1 MKKLAL
7 VTTVIVTGL
16 VSPVLTPVAA
26 AQTAVT
32 QNAGTLA
39 WAPCTENDPVL
50 GPMLKG
56 LDCGT
61 LEVPLDYDD
70 PSGQKI
76 KLALTRAKHT
86 VAEADYQG
94 VVILNRG
101 QWPGG
106 IGRDLPTRY
115 AKGTTGLASD
125 VGSAYD
131 WIGFD
136 PRGVGASEPAV
147 VCDPS
152 YINPGQAQPDP
163 VPTSSAAEQAWANR
177 AKAYAESCGQ
187 EYGDVLK
194 HLTTKDAARDLDR
207 MRIALGQERI
217 TFFGTDWGT
226 YLGSVYATLYPNRVK
241 RLLLD
246 SVANPTGVGFLNQF
260 SKNFT
265 SEQNADLFF
274 AWVAKYDSVYHLGT
288 TAAQVEAKY
297 YEGQDKLRAAPV
309 DGEIGPAEWADVFE
323 PVVYRHW
330 IWMNRAKILSDFV
343 VDDDPTSLKANYSDP
358 GFPHQNR
365 HTMTNAVNCT
375 DGPWPKGWTAYS
387 MAYASQYALGAKFL
401 TWTNAWYTAPC
412 AFWPVPSKTPVQ
424 VGNSNVEVLIVQP
437 QFDAAH
443 GLIGAYQTR
452 ALFPNSR
459 LILEKGGHS
468 VGAALSAN
476 NNTCLNTHVS
486 NFLRDGTR
494 PAAGWGTDATCAA
507 APDPVP
513 TA

>member
-1 MKKLAL
+1 M

-16 VSPVLTPVAA
+16 VGPALTPVAA
-26 AQTAVT
+26 EAAVT
-32 QNAGTLA
+32 PAAGTIA
-39 WAPCTENDPVL
+39 WAPCPENDPLL
-50 GPMLKG
+50 GTMLKG

-61 LEVPLDYDD
+61 VEVPLDHSN
-70 PSGQKI
+70 PAGQKI
-76 KLALTRAKHT
+76 KLALTRAEHT
-86 VAEADYQG
+86 VAAAGYKG

-115 AKGTTGLASD
+115 AQGTTGLASD
-125 VGSAYD
+125 VGPAYD

-136 PRGVGASEPAV
+136 PRGVGASEPAI

-163 VPTSSAAEQAWANR
+163 VPNSQATEQAWANR
-177 AKAYAESCGQ
+177 AKAYAESCGRQ
-187 EYGDVLK
+187 YGDVLK
-194 HLTTKDAARDLDR
+194 HLTTKDAARDLDQ
-207 MRIALGQERI
+207 MRIALGQEKI

-226 YLGSVYATLYPNRVK
+226 YLGSVYATLYPTRVK

-246 SVANPTGVGFLNQF
+246 SVAGPSGVGFPNQV
-260 SKNFT
+260 SKNYT
-265 SEQNADLFF
+265 SEQNADRFF
-274 AWVAKYDSVYHLGT
+274 AWIAQYDSVYHLGT
-288 TAAQVEAKY
+288 TAAQTEAKY
-297 YEGQDKLRAAPV
+297 YEGRNKLRAAPV
-309 DGEIGPAEWADVFE
+309 DGKIGPAEWADVFE

-330 IWMNRAKILSDFV
+330 TWLNRAKILSDFV
-343 VDDDPTSLKANYSDP
+343 VNNDPTSLKANYSDP

-375 DGPWPKGWTAYS
+375 DGPWPKGWSSYSAAYS
-387 MAYASQYALGAKFL
+387 AQYALGAKFL

-412 AFWPVPSKTPVQ
+412 AFWPVPSQTPVH

-437 QFDAAH
+437 QFDSAH
-443 GLIGAYQTR
+443 GLLGAYETHMR
-452 ALFPNSR
+452 FPDSR
-459 LILEKGGHS
+459 LILEQGGHS

-476 NNTCLNTHVS
+476 NNACLNTYVS

-494 PAAGWGTDATCAA
+494 PSAAWGADATCQA